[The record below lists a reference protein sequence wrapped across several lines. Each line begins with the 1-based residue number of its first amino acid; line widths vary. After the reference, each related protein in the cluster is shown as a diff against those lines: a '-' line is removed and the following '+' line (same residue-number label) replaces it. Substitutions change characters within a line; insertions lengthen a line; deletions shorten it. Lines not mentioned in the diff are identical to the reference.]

1 MNEKTKKQ
9 IDDMS
14 YESMLA
20 LWRNA
25 PAGHPM
31 FQGEIGQYY
40 KEAMTKKRN
49 DVGADAHVAAS
60 KAIGWDG

>member
-1 MNEKTKKQ
+1 MNEQTKKR

-14 YESMLA
+14 YESMLS

-31 FQGEIGQYY
+31 FQGKTGEYY
-40 KEAMTKKRN
+40 SEVMAKKRKVMG
-49 DVGADAHVAAS
+49 DAAHVAAS
-60 KAIGWDG
+60 KAIGWR